1 MGGQLHEKF
10 SRVKSLSEH
19 VIIILSHPKKSQKVG
34 HKGVGW
40 GVKPYGQP
48 DRKKTVYFNDNPPNL
63 TSKIDNKFNLI

>member
-1 MGGQLHEKF
+1 MGGQLQENF
-10 SRVKSLSEH
+10 SRVKSLLEH
-19 VIIILSHPKKSQKVG
+19 AIIILSHQKITKVD

-48 DRKKTVYFNDNPPNL
+48 DRKKTVSFDDNPPNL